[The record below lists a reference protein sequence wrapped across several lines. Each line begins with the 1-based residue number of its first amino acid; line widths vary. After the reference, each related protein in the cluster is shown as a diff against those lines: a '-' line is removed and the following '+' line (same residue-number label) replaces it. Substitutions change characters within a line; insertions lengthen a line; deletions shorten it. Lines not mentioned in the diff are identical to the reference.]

1 MRQLLDREDLS
12 AEVRAGAA
20 RAAGKLCLRD
30 QADHLT
36 ELARPLT
43 NVDASESAR
52 LVAVQ
57 ALAALARLHPKD
69 LGRRV
74 APFASDGVPAES
86 LAAARQALAPTTEH
100 CPP

>member
-1 MRQLLDREDLS
+1 
-12 AEVRAGAA
+12 VRAGAA

-43 NVDASESAR
+43 NIDASESAR

-74 APFASDGVPAES
+74 APFAVDGVPAES
-86 LAAARQALAPTTEH
+86 LAAARQALAPTTDH